1 MLEGAG
7 HEVDVTFIDWCGPHD
22 IFPFASQSY
31 ERYTNDGEGDPLSD
45 KRDRFDV

>member
-7 HEVDVTFIDWCGPHD
+7 HDADVTFIDWSGPHD

-31 ERYTNDGEGDPLSD
+31 ERRANDG
-45 KRDRFDV
+45 KRSAFE